1 MAETTKHPV
10 DDEVNVE
17 ERASNVN
24 AVSDIENQRQINDLR
39 SEYLDDRAASLN
51 QWLVVIGLVL
61 AFFAVAIPVVT
72 GIAAYVA
79 YTQFQR
85 IESEAAEY
93 LKEAKGYANE
103 AAQYLKDIQAQKKIA
118 EEVVSGLTSGD
129 ITKLVQPGT
138 SEVSPEVREFLQTI
152 QRDPGASVIDKA
164 IVEAFR
170 LQQEGKMDDA
180 IKKWDS
186 IVNISEGI
194 DNDMAAAAFF
204 ARGTIKEATLG
215 RHEEAI
221 SDLNEAIRLK
231 PNYAEAYSVRGL
243 SKSNLG
249 RHEEAISDFNEA
261 IRLNPNLAD
270 VYSLRGL
277 SKNAL
282 DRREEAISDL
292 NEAIRLN
299 PNLADAYSLRGL
311 SKNALDRHEEAIS
324 DFNEAIRLNP
334 NLTNAYFFRGVA
346 KVELGKV
353 EEAKVDYQMA
363 LKLAEQ
369 QGNEDLKANIE
380 QMLQGFKDKEQTY
393 VITKYYSKN

>member
-10 DDEVNVE
+10 DDEANVE
-17 ERASNVN
+17 ERANSVN
-24 AVSDIENQRQINDLR
+24 AVSDIVNQRQINDLR

-85 IESEAAEY
+85 IESEAAGY

-103 AAQYLKDIQAQKKIA
+103 AAQHLKDIQAQKKIA

-138 SEVSPEVREFLQTI
+138 SEVSPGARELLQTI

-170 LQQEGKMDDA
+170 LQQERKVDEA

-194 DNDMAAAAFF
+194 DNDIAAAAFF
-204 ARGTIKEATLG
+204 ARGTLKTNLD

-221 SDLNEAIRLK
+221 SDANEAMRLK
-231 PNYAEAYSVRGL
+231 PNYAEAY
-243 SKSNLG
+243 
-249 RHEEAISDFNEA
+249 I
-261 IRLNPNLAD
+261 
-270 VYSLRGL
+270 LRGL
-277 SKNAL
+277 SKNNL
-282 DRREEAISDL
+282 GRYEEAISDL
-292 NEAIRLN
+292 NETIRLR
-299 PNLADAYSLRGL
+299 PNYAEAYFTRGL
-311 SKNALDRHEEAIS
+311 VKG
-324 DFNEAIRLNP
+324 
-334 NLTNAYFFRGVA
+334 NLR
-346 KVELGKV
+346 KE

-363 LKLAEQ
+363 LKIAEQ

-380 QMLQGFKDKEQTY
+380 RMLQGFTDKE
-393 VITKYYSKN
+393 

>member
-10 DDEVNVE
+10 DDEANIE
-17 ERASNVN
+17 ERASSVN

-85 IESEAAEY
+85 IESEAAGY
-93 LKEAKGYANE
+93 LEEAKGYANE

-129 ITKLVQPGT
+129 ISKFVQPGT
-138 SEVSPEVREFLQTI
+138 SELSPEAAELLQTI

-170 LQQEGKMDDA
+170 LQQEGKTDDA
-180 IKKWDS
+180 IEQWGS

-194 DNDMAAAAFF
+194 DNDIAAAAFF
-204 ARGTIKEATLG
+204 ARGGLKINLGRHEEAISDAKEAIRLKPNYAEAYTLAG
-215 RHEEAI
+215 VSKGALDRHEEAI

-231 PNYAEAYSVRGL
+231 PNYAEAYFIRGL
-243 SKSNLG
+243 SKRALD
-249 RHEEAISDFNEA
+249 RHEE
-261 IRLNPNLAD
+261 
-270 VYSLRGL
+270 V
-277 SKNAL
+277 
-282 DRREEAISDL
+282 ISDL

-299 PNLADAYSLRGL
+299 PNLSNLAEAYFIRGL
-311 SKNALDRHEEAIS
+311 SKRALDRHEEAIS
-324 DFNEAIRLNP
+324 DLNEAIRLKP
-334 NLTNAYFFRGVA
+334 YAEAADVYFLRGMTKA
-346 KVELGKV
+346 KLGKI
-353 EEAKVDYQMA
+353 EEAKVDCQIA
-363 LKLAEQ
+363 LKIAEQ
-369 QGNEDLKANIE
+369 QGNEDLKATIE
-380 QMLQGFKDKEQTY
+380 AVLQGFKDQE
-393 VITKYYSKN
+393 